1 MHIYIHLEQNS
12 KHYRTFYRWI
22 SLCYHSLNLMDRFGV
37 KERTM
42 SEENQFIKKWIKVGV
57 MAGLFVSVIYP
68 LMIFAPLP
76 FHVALILAASA
87 GPLLAI
93 SSIGLYH
100 FIKIHRKTVSL
111 QIAVLFNVIA
121 GVIFNMMLIVQLA
134 IRKGINEY
142 LAEASDSAT
151 QEMLRWILRS
161 VNKVHLGLDISWDIF
176 ILVGTFLFSLN
187 MLRHPRLGKVIG
199 FIGVLIA
206 CATMGL
212 NLFSF
217 PAPPSDA
224 GLLDLGPFVG
234 LWYLAVTI
242 LILRSWKWLESSL
255 SDQK

>member
-1 MHIYIHLEQNS
+1 MN
-12 KHYRTFYRWI
+12 
-22 SLCYHSLNLMDRFGV
+22 RFSE
-37 KERTM
+37 KERAM
-42 SEENQFIKKWIKVGV
+42 NEDNQFTKKWIQVGIV
-57 MAGLFVSVIYP
+57 AGLFVSVIYP

-76 FHVALILAASA
+76 FHVSLILAGSA
-87 GPLLAI
+87 GPLLSI

-142 LAEASDSAT
+142 IAEASESAT

-176 ILVGTFLFSLN
+176 ILVGTFLFALN
-187 MLRHPRLGKVIG
+187 MLRHPRLGKAIG
-199 FIGVLIA
+199 LIGVLIA
-206 CATMGL
+206 CVTMGL
-212 NLFSF
+212 NLYSF
-217 PAPPSDA
+217 PAPPADV
-224 GLLDLGPFVG
+224 GLVDPGPFVG

-242 LILRSWKWLESSL
+242 LILRSWKWMKAAL
-255 SDQK
+255 SD